1 MMRYPLEENSGM
13 AQKGGK
19 VIGLA
24 TWVVRESESA
34 RLLLDH
40 QQPVS
45 WMGQSCV
52 LEIEWEG

>member
-1 MMRYPLEENSGM
+1 MRRYPLGENSGM

-19 VIGLA
+19 VIGLE
-24 TWVVRESESA
+24 TWVLRKCEPA

-45 WMGQSCV
+45 WMGQSWV
-52 LEIEWEG
+52 LEIEWGG